1 MTEPRKAAY
10 KCRYRQMASRRAR
23 GRRKTHSA
31 RRRRRPPSYVEALT
45 DSVVAIERSPSAV
58 IEPGGRQDHSGA
70 TSDEAL
76 VEIWLAGRGEHT
88 ILAYRRDV
96 GLLLSFLQERGRSL
110 RTFTVRDLNDW
121 GASLAGKAT
130 TLARRL
136 SAAKSLLTF
145 GQKTGYLTVNVGA
158 ALKLPKRP
166 NELAERILTEA
177 EVHALV
183 AATPE
188 GHDRTLVIF
197 LYNSAARGA
206 EACQLLWKHLH
217 SREDGEGVVTLH
229 GKGGRTRH
237 VPFAAQVLEA
247 LKAMRGAAGG
257 EDRVFSY
264 RGKHLSRR
272 ELDRIVAR
280 AGKKAGLGAAVSPHW
295 LRHAHA
301 SHALD
306 RGAPIHVVQAT
317 LGHAS
322 VATTGRYLHVR
333 PQEGSSRFLSVP
345 GAPRRALEGA
355 K

>member
-1 MTEPRKAAY
+1 
-10 KCRYRQMASRRAR
+10 MASRRAR
-23 GRRKTHSA
+23 GRRKAHSA
-31 RRRRRPPSYVEALT
+31 RRRRRHSYVEQQPT
-45 DSVVAIERSPSAV
+45 ESVAIERV
-58 IEPGGRQDHSGA
+58 EPPAAIRLPEQQDYSGA

-88 ILAYRRDV
+88 LLAYRRDV
-96 GLLLSFLQERGRSL
+96 ELLLGFLRQRGRSL

-177 EVHALV
+177 EVHALI
-183 AATPE
+183 AATSV
-188 GHDRTLVIF
+188 GHDRTLVRF
-197 LYNSAARGA
+197 LYSSGARGT
-206 EACQLLWKHLH
+206 EACHLLWLHLH
-217 SREDGEGVVTLH
+217 DGDDGEGVATLH
-229 GKGGRTRH
+229 GKGGKTRH
-237 VPFAAQVLEA
+237 VPFSAQVMGD
-247 LKAMRGAAGG
+247 LKAARGEAGD
-257 EDRVFSY
+257 EDPVFSHC
-264 RGKHLSRR
+264 GKRLTRR

-280 AGKKAGLGAAVSPHW
+280 AGKQAGLGAVSPHW

-306 RGAPIHVVQAT
+306 RGAPIHLVQVT

-333 PQEGSSRFLSVP
+333 PKEGSSRFLSV
-345 GAPRRALEGA
+345 
-355 K
+355 